1 MISNAQVK
9 RKAKQLF
16 RLCRVHDVLD
26 EDRVRQV
33 MQHVATAGHR
43 DCPAILGHLYRLV
56 RLDRAQHTA
65 NIESA
70 TPLPADLEAAVEA
83 SLTRRYGSALATAF
97 ARRPS
102 LIGGMRIQVGFDVYD
117 GSVLAGLEALEK
129 SF

>member
-1 MISNAQVK
+1 MISNTQVK

-26 EDRVRQV
+26 EDRVRHV
-33 MQHVATAGHR
+33 VQHVATAGYR
-43 DCPAILGHLYRLV
+43 DCPVILGHLYRLV

-70 TPLPADLEAAVEA
+70 MPLPADLKAAVEA
-83 SLTRRYGSALATAF
+83 SLTQRYGSALATAF
-97 ARRPS
+97 AHRPS
-102 LIGGMRIQVGFDVYD
+102 LIGGMRIQVGCDLYD